1 MRSGGRAR
9 AGGCLPP
16 AGCCRAGRRAT
27 PRSAVAGRSQ
37 RARPLTLTQLRLA
50 SAQSFPATKA
60 QGVRTSCRRP
70 SSTTRWPKVSG
81 GSKVGFEGAIKAS
94 VQIPPRSRSTSF
106 SRACES
112 AKRRARD
119 YLSRIR
125 SKSTSSHA
133 RQHVNGLANVA
144 ETLRAPRRRAHPSGG
159 RLGPRPL
166 RHLLRALERRRRW
179 RRLPAALPLRGLRPL
194 LHRRLLPPRTPCLPR
209 RPATTGGEAAVDDRG

>member
-81 GSKVGFEGAIKAS
+81 GSRVGFEGAIKAS
-94 VQIPPRSRSTSF
+94 VRFPRGPALRRSPGLP
-106 SRACES
+106 RVPS
-112 AKRRARD
+112 ALARD